1 MPRTRST
8 RAEVESPTLS
18 LVRST
23 LTVIGLVFACFASL
37 WLLSKVTRILT
48 WLVIAGF
55 FSVVLHPALGFFER
69 RLHLKRT
76 LAAFV
81 VFVIG
86 MAAFG
91 GMIYLFVRPIVD
103 QSTQFVNN
111 FPKFVEDAK
120 AGRGNIGRLVKHYKI
135 DDYVARNQ
143 EKLRQFGQDA
153 GKPALK
159 IAQSVVSG
167 LAALVTIMV
176 LTFLMLLEGPR
187 MLAGGVGMLSPP
199 RAERL
204 KRVGADAARA
214 VTGYVAGN
222 LLISLIAGFV
232 TYVALRVLSVPF
244 PEVLAL
250 WVAFADLIPLV
261 GATLGAIPTIAIA
274 FLHSNTAGIVMII
287 VFVAYQQF
295 ENHVLQVTIMS
306 RTVKLSPLTVLVS
319 VLAGVE
325 LFGFLG
331 ALLAIPAAGVIQVVA
346 RDIYDEHQG
355 RIRPEPTI
363 GEDEVPVSQVI
374 AKEAAEQ
381 ARDDREAHD
390 EDRDDREAS

>member
-8 RAEVESPTLS
+8 PAEVESPTLS

-23 LTVIGLVFACFASL
+23 LTVIALVFACIASL

-143 EKLRQFGQDA
+143 EKLRKFGQNA

-187 MLAGGVGMLSPP
+187 MLESGVGMLSPP

-222 LLISLIAGFV
+222 LLISVIAGLV
-232 TYVALRVLSVPF
+232 TYVALRILGVPF

-274 FLHSNTAGIVMII
+274 LLHSVPAGIAMLVI
-287 VFVAYQQF
+287 FTAYQQS

-306 RTVKLSPLTVLVS
+306 RTVKLNPLTVLVA

-331 ALLAIPAAGVIQVVA
+331 ALLAIPVAGVIQVVG
-346 RDIYDEHQG
+346 RDIYYDRRG
-355 RIRPEPTI
+355 IPRPEPRV
-363 GEDEVPVSQVI
+363 GPGDVKMP
-374 AKEAAEQ
+374 
-381 ARDDREAHD
+381 
-390 EDRDDREAS
+390 EAS